1 MYEHTQK
8 CENLTL
14 KLSIALKMAYSCRF
28 GFKGNLDFPDFLQKK
43 FITSITELQYGGLDN
58 VYVQFCVC
66 QARIG

>member
-1 MYEHTQK
+1 
-8 CENLTL
+8 
-14 KLSIALKMAYSCRF
+14 MAYSCRF